1 MIRLENQASNYTW
14 NRCNLHADLDK
25 SDRNEERK
33 GGYIGAWKIVQ
44 PCDSDGKKFYDRF
57 LLFICLINSIKRK
70 KKGKTFEY
78 NFFVEHRISRIS
90 ISIRRKFLYDTNR
103 NNGVAI
109 TLKEENE

>member
-25 SDRNEERK
+25 SGRNEERK

-70 KKGKTFEY
+70 KKRGK
-78 NFFVEHRISRIS
+78 RSSIISSWSTVSLVFRFRFDESFYTIQIATMAS
-90 ISIRRKFLYDTNR
+90 Q
-103 NNGVAI
+103 
-109 TLKEENE
+109 